1 MRGLGSGKPYV
12 RFAQR
17 RSDAGQR
24 AFGLGA
30 YGLLALGGVLRGALR
45 PLARVERVIEREP
58 IVALDDGVVGQLE
71 RFARGIEVVGRISI
85 RAGGFRG
92 VDCGLRLLHFL
103 VRRPGA
109 RRNQR
114 REQGKRREEPA
125 RGHPSKYTCGCSTM
139 KELSLDDRPREKLL
153 RHGAASLGDNEL
165 VALVL
170 GHGTAGANA
179 LSVANALLAV
189 SGGAHGL
196 TRLSRSQ
203 LALVPGVGAA
213 LACRVQAAVELG
225 RRTLVVMPPVRQQFI
240 APREVAEFLLPRF
253 GAYPV
258 ERFGVMM
265 LDTKRRLIRVQLIS
279 IGTLDATH
287 AHPRDVF
294 REATIAGAA
303 AIVAFHNHPS
313 GDVQPSRDDIALTRR
328 LAAAGSIMGIDLDDH
343 MILADT
349 RYFSMRQAEVLAWRG

>member
-1 MRGLGSGKPYV
+1 MT
-12 RFAQR
+12 
-17 RSDAGQR
+17 SD
-24 AFGLGA
+24 
-30 YGLLALGGVLRGALR
+30 
-45 PLARVERVIEREP
+45 
-58 IVALDDGVVGQLE
+58 
-71 RFARGIEVVGRISI
+71 
-85 RAGGFRG
+85 
-92 VDCGLRLLHFL
+92 RLQ
-103 VRRPGA
+103 
-109 RRNQR
+109 N
-114 REQGKRREEPA
+114 
-125 RGHPSKYTCGCSTM
+125 
-139 KELSLDDRPREKLL
+139 LSPQDRPREKLET
-153 RHGAASLGDNEL
+153 HGAEALGDNEL
-165 VALVL
+165 VAVVL
-170 GHGTAGANA
+170 GHGTAGASA

-213 LACRVQAAVELG
+213 LACRVQAAIELG
-225 RRTLVVMPPVRQQFI
+225 RRTLVVVPPARQQFTR
-240 APREVAEFLLPRF
+240 PRDIGEFLLPRF

-279 IGTLDATH
+279 SGTLDATH

-294 REATIAGAA
+294 REAAIAGAA

-328 LAAAGSIMGIDLDDH
+328 LAAAGTVMGIDLDDH

-349 RYFSMRQAEVLAWRG
+349 RYFSIKQAEVRAWRG